1 MKPITKALIPT
12 AILFVLLL
20 TAQIMYSSMLVG
32 DGKEIKVID
41 NQIDITRQ
49 QVLLS
54 EEKVASASSLT
65 TIREQAVAMGF
76 ESAPK
81 VVTMQT
87 DSLVVAF
94 GQSR

>member
-1 MKPITKALIPT
+1 MKPMTKALIPT
-12 AILFVLLL
+12 ALLFVLLL

-41 NQIDITRQ
+41 NQIDMTRQ

>member
-12 AILFVLLL
+12 ALLFVLLL
-20 TAQIMYSSMLVG
+20 MAQIMYSSMLVG

-41 NQIDITRQ
+41 NQIDVARQ
-49 QVLLS
+49 QVLLN

>member
-12 AILFVLLL
+12 ALLFVLLL

-41 NQIDITRQ
+41 NQIDVVRQ

-65 TIREQAVAMGF
+65 TIREQAVTMGF